1 MADLLT
7 PQLNAE
13 TPAPDWLQARRLAG
27 RAAWESSELP
37 TRKTE
42 AWNTPASCPA
52 AAIHGT

>member
-27 RAAWESSELP
+27 CRLGKQRAAD
-37 TRKTE
+37 
-42 AWNTPASCPA
+42 AQD
-52 AAIHGT
+52 

>member
-27 RAAWESSELP
+27 RAALGKQ
-37 TRKTE
+37 R
-42 AWNTPASCPA
+42 A
-52 AAIHGT
+52 ADAQD